1 MDQALMALY
10 HRHVVAA
17 YDRQRRL
24 ADFLERNASGQ
35 GWNYTISTATLE
47 LGTIQFEALYL
58 GSHADPDNSWLWA
71 WCNPHLNLT
80 PDNRELGDAIRKLAR
95 DANIP
100 AFAAEGQVSCADL
113 LGPAVSPRT
122 AHALAAVVAG
132 ELGFDAYYTIPFEHG
147 RAAAVIRD
155 GRLRAEVPNPA
166 ARIVSVFPQ
175 ALAAF
180 PVPNH
185 REAFAAYAA
194 WHGLAVEEAPRG
206 VSVLDNGK
214 EVLKAEF
221 DHLNRLTELK
231 GTVGPDG

>member
-1 MDQALMALY
+1 MDQAVIALY
-10 HRHVVAA
+10 HRHVAAA

-24 ADFLERNASGQ
+24 ADFLDRNASGQ

-47 LGTIQFEALYL
+47 LGAIRFEAFYL

-80 PDNRELGDAIRKLAR
+80 PDNRELGDAIRKLGR

-100 AFAAEGQVSCADL
+100 AIAAEGQVSCADL
-113 LGPAVSPRT
+113 LGPAVSPHT
-122 AHALAAVVAG
+122 AHVIAAVVAG

-155 GRLRAEVPNPA
+155 DRLRADVPNPV
-166 ARIVSVFPQ
+166 ARIVTVFPQ
-175 ALAAF
+175 AISAL

-185 REAFAAYAA
+185 RVAFVAYAR
-194 WHGLAVEEAPRG
+194 WYGLAVKEAPQG
-206 VSVLDNGK
+206 VSVLNKGK
-214 EVLKAEF
+214 EVVKAEF
-221 DHLNRLTELK
+221 DHLQRLTELT
-231 GTVGPDG
+231 GTVGPDE